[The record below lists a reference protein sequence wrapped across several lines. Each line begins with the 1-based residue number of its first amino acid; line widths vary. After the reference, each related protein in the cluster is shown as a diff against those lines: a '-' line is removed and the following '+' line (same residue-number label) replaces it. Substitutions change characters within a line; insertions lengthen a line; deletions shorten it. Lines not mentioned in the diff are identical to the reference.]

1 MKISYCSITDKGVT
15 REHNE
20 DFFLNSPKYSL
31 FMVAD
36 GMGGY
41 QSGDFASRYGLE
53 SILHYLDT
61 STPANGIFSDRAFK
75 FAVEYA
81 NTRINTYKKNHPEI
95 SNMGTTFIALAFG
108 ETQAMLYNIGDSR
121 LYRLRKGTLN
131 QISKDHSA
139 EKELLPEFMQNAK
152 DGKFSSVI
160 TRALGATEQVQCDA
174 SPAEPQI
181 DDYYLLCSDG
191 LYSMVPDI
199 VLQQLLERPLPLK
212 DKVQALIDEANR
224 LGGED
229 NITATVLHIESMEN
243 PSVIESIEA
252 SV

>member
-1 MKISYCSITDKGVT
+1 MKISYCSLTDKGVT
-15 REHNE
+15 RDHNE
-20 DFFLNSPKYSL
+20 DYFLNSPKYSL
-31 FMVAD
+31 FMLAD

-41 QSGDFASRYGLE
+41 QSGDFASRYSLE
-53 SILHYLDT
+53 SILHYLET

-75 FAVEYA
+75 FAVEFA
-81 NTRINTYKKNHPEI
+81 NTRINTYKKKNPEI

-108 ETQAMLYNIGDSR
+108 QDKTMLYNIGDSR
-121 LYRLRKGTLN
+121 LYRLRKGTFT

-160 TRALGATEQVQCDA
+160 TRALGATEKVECDA
-174 SPAEPQI
+174 TPFEHQL

-199 VLQQLLERPLPLK
+199 ALKQILEKPVSLKARVQLF
-212 DKVQALIDEANR
+212 IDEANR

-229 NITATVLHIESMEN
+229 NITATVVHIQSMDN
-243 PSVIESIEA
+243 PSVIESIEET
-252 SV
+252 V